1 MATSLMKSEI
11 AQLLAKYENLH
22 SHADILHVLAETA
35 KLEEATLIL
44 KERLKKD
51 VYELFEKNDDG
62 VMESKTGQ
70 QLLAGVSVEKLS
82 VARTCSVFQTD
93 AEVRFWTKAEATDEK
108 PNKNKRKVGAS
119 MGDLGSLEEIV
130 NVKYTY
136 SEQTVGA
143 SSGTNSAKNFREK
156 GVSVMEAPYKSI
168 NLIVSISRGEAGLDA
183 HNLVDFQLLTAGCT
197 PSEHRVS
204 VQDVVG
210 DEDDGS
216 QGSEGLEEVGSDDE
230 GMGGSDSAEE
240 GPGDDSSAGS
250 AEENTGSNS
259 VADGDNNSKE
269 EDTADYYTA
278 TVSHDALRQVVPPA
292 ALRTTVMTH
301 IKSCLRVVP
310 HLQLKNWLGFRT
322 IEEQRAAE
330 EQARLAQKRT
340 KTSSHGSAGAARGNK
355 GDNGKSTMKNHHSA
369 AQEES
374 SDRVDDDSS
383 PGEGSEE
390 QEGSPYER
398 DPALGELLQF
408 VLSLPYVDEMWGIH
422 DLILVRPAFERGVV
436 LSDVYDGVLPSDW
449 RGAYIVPVR
458 FGAGN
463 SV

>member
-1 MATSLMKSEI
+1 VPLLYTEDSLSSMATSLMKSEI

-35 KLEEATLIL
+35 KLGETTLIL

-108 PNKNKRKVGAS
+108 PNKNKRKVCAS
-119 MGDLGSLEEIV
+119 MEDVGSVKEIV
-130 NVKYTY
+130 NMKYTY

-183 HNLVDFQLLTAGCT
+183 QNLVDFQLLTAGCT
-197 PSEHRVS
+197 PSEHQVS

-216 QGSEGLEEVGSDDE
+216 QGSEGLEEVGSDGE
-230 GMGGSDSAEE
+230 GVEGSDSAEE
-240 GPGDDSSAGS
+240 GPDDDHSAGS
-250 AEENTGSNS
+250 AENSRGINNS
-259 VADGDNNSKE
+259 VVDGDNNSKE

-278 TVSHDALRQVVPPA
+278 TVSHDALRQVMPPG

-301 IKSCLRVVP
+301 IESCICFVP
-310 HLQLKNWLGFRT
+310 YHT
-322 IEEQRAAE
+322 A
-330 EQARLAQKRT
+330 
-340 KTSSHGSAGAARGNK
+340 
-355 GDNGKSTMKNHHSA
+355 
-369 AQEES
+369 
-374 SDRVDDDSS
+374 
-383 PGEGSEE
+383 
-390 QEGSPYER
+390 
-398 DPALGELLQF
+398 
-408 VLSLPYVDEMWGIH
+408 
-422 DLILVRPAFERGVV
+422 
-436 LSDVYDGVLPSDW
+436 
-449 RGAYIVPVR
+449 
-458 FGAGN
+458 
-463 SV
+463 